1 MLVSGITF
9 LIYALR
15 QNIGKSHDLKFFRAT
30 KRNKQKKKHK
40 PPPQKKNPTKNQ
52 IENKQYRITKFTS
65 GYLHLRQDEDVNVQ
79 TYCQHN
85 KQCLVCLISHNFLV
99 LWELVMFKLYI
110 IC

>member
-40 PPPQKKNPTKNQ
+40 PPPPPKKNP
-52 IENKQYRITKFTS
+52 NKKPNRK
-65 GYLHLRQDEDVNVQ
+65 
-79 TYCQHN
+79 
-85 KQCLVCLISHNFLV
+85 
-99 LWELVMFKLYI
+99 
-110 IC
+110 